1 MLYLITENDRSRRR
15 HTSPLPY
22 NNVFQEGIVMIN
34 LDKVLNGKDAALE
47 KMNDVV
53 TNVLATTKLN
63 EILHKE
69 EPKPEKKTKGWVIAL
84 AVVGAIAAVATISY
98 CVYRFMFPEYIDDFD
113 DEELEEEEEGA
124 NA

>member
-1 MLYLITENDRSRRR
+1 
-15 HTSPLPY
+15 
-22 NNVFQEGIVMIN
+22 MIN
-34 LDKVLNGKDAALE
+34 FDKVMSGKDAALE

-69 EPKPEKKTKGWVIAL
+69 EPKKKTNGWVIAL

-113 DEELEEEEEGA
+113 DEELEEEEENA

>member
-1 MLYLITENDRSRRR
+1 
-15 HTSPLPY
+15 
-22 NNVFQEGIVMIN
+22 MIN
-34 LDKVLNGKDAALE
+34 LDKVINSKDAALE

-69 EPKPEKKTKGWVIAL
+69 EKPKKTNGWVIAL
-84 AVVGAIAAVATISY
+84 AVVGAVAAVAAISY
-98 CVYRFMFPEYIDDFD
+98 CVYRFMFPEYIDEFE
-113 DEELEEEEEGA
+113 DEELEEEEENA

>member
-1 MLYLITENDRSRRR
+1 
-15 HTSPLPY
+15 
-22 NNVFQEGIVMIN
+22 MIN
-34 LDKVLNGKDAALE
+34 LDKIINSKDAALE

-69 EPKPEKKTKGWVIAL
+69 EKPEKKTNGWVIAL

-113 DEELEEEEEGA
+113 DEELEEEEESA
-124 NA
+124 NTEA